1 MGEVVTRTFKASRA
15 CQGARIPAGRRCHEF
30 ETQGLL
36 ARTFDHCLVDQMPL
50 PTADR
55 TIVRTLLVLS
65 VAQVVGWGTV
75 GLPAILGRQMAGDL
89 HMDLSAAFAGSSVL
103 YVMMG
108 LCAPLLARP
117 FTRLGA
123 RQVMMAG
130 TLLAA
135 PGFVVMSLAHG
146 PAAYFA
152 AWTILGVAGSASLST
167 AAYIMLNE
175 VAGQKAKSAIGA
187 LMLVT
192 GLSSSIF
199 WPLTSVLAGMAGW
212 RGTCLVYAGM
222 MLLICLP
229 LYAFG
234 LPRRPAASSDLT
246 AMSGPAAGPPRP
258 VRRGTF
264 SLIVSAI
271 ALNSFVTFGFAAV
284 MIELL
289 KAAGLP
295 PAEALAF
302 GSALGVIQ
310 VSARGIDFLGGG
322 RWDGI
327 TTGLIAGLALP
338 TSMLLLMTGG
348 GTYWSI
354 AAFIVLYGLGSG
366 ALAVARATIPL
377 VFYDKADYARA
388 SSHIALP
395 LNLISALAPP
405 VLVGLLGRSGTQ
417 ALLGLAMA
425 CSCGALL
432 ILLVLA
438 RRRPSLE
445 TVATS

>member
-1 MGEVVTRTFKASRA
+1 
-15 CQGARIPAGRRCHEF
+15 
-30 ETQGLL
+30 
-36 ARTFDHCLVDQMPL
+36 
-50 PTADR
+50 
-55 TIVRTLLVLS
+55 
-65 VAQVVGWGTV
+65 
-75 GLPAILGRQMAGDL
+75 MA
-89 HMDLSAAFAGSSVL
+89 V
-103 YVMMG
+103 
-108 LCAPLLARP
+108 
-117 FTRLGA
+117 
-123 RQVMMAG
+123 
-130 TLLAA
+130 
-135 PGFVVMSLAHG
+135 PGFVLLSLAQG
-146 PAAYFA
+146 PAVYFT
-152 AWTILGVAGSASLST
+152 AWTILGAAGGATLST

-175 VAGQKAKSAIGA
+175 IAGQKAKSAIGA

-199 WPLTSVLAGMAGW
+199 WPLTSILAGAAGW
-212 RGTCLVYAGM
+212 RGTCLIYAAM

-234 LPRRPAASSDLT
+234 LPRPPPPRSDIGT
-246 AMSGPAAGPPRP
+246 TSGPAGGTVRP
-258 VRRGTF
+258 VKRGTF
-264 SLIVSAI
+264 YLIVSAI

-295 PAEALAF
+295 ATEAIAF

-338 TSMLLLMTGG
+338 AAMLLLMTGG

-377 VFYDKADYARA
+377 VFYDKADFARA

-395 LNLISALAPP
+395 LNLMSALAPP
-405 VLVGLLGRSGTQ
+405 VLVGLLGYSGPH
-417 ALLGLAMA
+417 ALVGLAMA

-438 RRRPSLE
+438 RRRPSFGA
-445 TVATS
+445 VATG